1 MKMKISVLALLT
13 GMALSGCAPHQTTSS
28 SPAVQPLAPA
38 AQSDSV
44 VKRQLAYGLYEM
56 ALTPGGVALYV
67 ACAESFNDVQG
78 GVVYKLDAKTLK
90 TLGTTHTDLKNFAM
104 QASADGKTLYVSNS
118 LDGGISAIGAAD
130 GKVKGRLLFSE
141 RNEKGLPYG
150 ARQILAHNNTLYVGA
165 VADPAQI

>member
-56 ALTPGGVALYV
+56 ALTPGGDALYV
-67 ACAESFNDVQG
+67 ASAESFKDVQG
-78 GVVYKLDAKTLK
+78 AW
-90 TLGTTHTDLKNFAM
+90 
-104 QASADGKTLYVSNS
+104 S
-118 LDGGISAIGAAD
+118 ISWTP
-130 GKVKGRLLFSE
+130 R
-141 RNEKGLPYG
+141 P
-150 ARQILAHNNTLYVGA
+150 
-165 VADPAQI
+165 